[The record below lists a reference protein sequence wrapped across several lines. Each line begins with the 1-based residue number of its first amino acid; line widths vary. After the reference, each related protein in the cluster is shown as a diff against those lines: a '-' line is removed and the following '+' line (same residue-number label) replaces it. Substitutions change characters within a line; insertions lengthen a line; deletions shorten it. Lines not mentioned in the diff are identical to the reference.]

1 MTTRVNE
8 LMLINTRKFV
18 RDRHGKGKWDEVLEA
33 MDEGTRVTFGRELD
47 PSGWV
52 DFEIIHDLLRSVSLV
67 LARNDEHVMRSLGL
81 HNAEA
86 NLRITQ
92 KILMKI
98 LTIKMVLRIA
108 SILWTGRVKDG
119 GEMRVVSTGHTSA
132 HCRIE
137 YPPDASEH
145 WWKYLAGWF
154 QRTIELAGGRNVR
167 SQWTGGGGADGETA
181 EFDVSWS

>member
-1 MTTRVNE
+1 MTTRISE

-18 RDRHGKGKWDEVLEA
+18 REKHGRAKWDEVMET
-33 MDEGTRVTFGRELD
+33 MDGRARAAFGRELD

-52 DFEIIHDLLRSVSLV
+52 DFEIIHDMLRSVSRV
-67 LARNDEHVMRSLGL
+67 LARNDGNVMHTLGL

-92 KILMKI
+92 RILMKI
-98 LTIKMVLRIA
+98 LTIKLVLRIA
-108 SILWTGRVKDG
+108 GILWTGRVKDG
-119 GEMRVVSTGHTSA
+119 GEMKVVGTGHTSA

-137 YPPDASEH
+137 YPPDASEY

-154 QRTIELAGGRNVR
+154 QRTVELAGGRNVR
-167 SQWTGGGGADGETA
+167 SQWTGGGAADGETA